1 MYVIG
6 GEGSDGPLKD
16 VWRSEDGAHWT
27 MTEVWC
33 GVICV
38 CVCMSPA
45 SPLPRPLLCLF
56 FFQVSDFFHRN
67 ETDSISVKFRF
78 SLDWKE
84 CRDW

>member
-33 GVICV
+33 IIYVYMFI
-38 CVCMSPA
+38 SP
-45 SPLPRPLLCLF
+45 SPLALRIPSR
-56 FFQVSDFFHRN
+56 SDFF
-67 ETDSISVKFRF
+67 F
-78 SLDWKE
+78 
-84 CRDW
+84 